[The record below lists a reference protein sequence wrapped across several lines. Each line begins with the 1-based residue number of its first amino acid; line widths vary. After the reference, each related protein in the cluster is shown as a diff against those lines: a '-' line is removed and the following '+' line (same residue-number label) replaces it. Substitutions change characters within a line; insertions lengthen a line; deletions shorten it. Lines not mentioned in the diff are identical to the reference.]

1 MSESIGA
8 NLLSHS
14 PLSLQSCCF
23 QTFKYKN
30 HIFGAIV
37 GSVIQATRMVE
48 FEDGLKRGTSLKPKT
63 AFIRLALYLR
73 SKVPFDCEDSSMAR
87 QNSNFAIFT
96 QFMVLMSVQLL
107 LSIRNYNGQGGTNV

>member
-8 NLLSHS
+8 NLMSHS
-14 PLSLQSCCF
+14 PLSPQSCCF

-37 GSVIQATRMVE
+37 GSVIQATSMVE
-48 FEDGLKRGTSLKPKT
+48 FEDGLKRGTSLKLET
-63 AFIRLALYLR
+63 AFIMLALYLR
-73 SKVPFDCEDSSMAR
+73 SMVPFNCKDSSMAR

-96 QFMVLMSVQLL
+96 QSMVLMCSC
-107 LSIRNYNGQGGTNV
+107 Y